1 MKDKILQYVMGRKP
15 IVSIGIGIFVYALL
29 LHFAYTSAW
38 TLIIMLSCFVYG
50 VYALIRGI
58 FGSQK
63 PLYFKRVGVACV
75 LFFTALMMGVYSDG
89 GIQEAAKN
97 RQQEAERLARKK
109 AQEPYDK
116 QAQYEEWIAWKEQ
129 QEKQELYDKQAQY
142 EEWVAWKEQQEKQE
156 LYDKQAQYEEW
167 VAWQEQQEQQEKQ
180 ELYDKQA
187 QYEEWIAWQRA
198 QAEEAARAEAEEKSQ
213 YQSVSAVGMIRDYD
227 TNAMTAKQRY
237 LNKKIKVLRAQIVE
251 IDVNGDLLIASPNDD
266 DISFI
271 QCTPSNNL
279 KGKSVANIEKGDV
292 VTLYGEVTSVGD
304 VVGRRS
310 DIGFVRGYRMKVTR
324 IE

>member
-116 QAQYEEWIAWKEQ
+116 QAQYEEWIAWK
-129 QEKQELYDKQAQY
+129 
-142 EEWVAWKEQQEKQE
+142 
-156 LYDKQAQYEEW
+156 
-167 VAWQEQQEQQEKQ
+167 EQQEKQ

>member
-1 MKDKILQYVMGRKP
+1 MKDKILQYVMERKP

-29 LHFAYTSAW
+29 LHFDYSSGWMA
-38 TLIIMLSCFVYG
+38 IIMLSCFVYG

-89 GIQEAAKN
+89 GIQEAAEN

-116 QAQYEEWIAWKEQ
+116 QAQYEKWIAWK
-129 QEKQELYDKQAQY
+129 
-142 EEWVAWKEQQEKQE
+142 
-156 LYDKQAQYEEW
+156 
-167 VAWQEQQEQQEKQ
+167 EQQEKQ

-198 QAEEAARAEAEEKSQ
+198 QVEEAARAEAEEKSQ

-227 TNAMTAKQRY
+227 ANAMTAKQRY
-237 LNKKIKVLRAQIVE
+237 LNKKIKVLRAQIVD
-251 IDVNGDLLIASPNDD
+251 IDVSGAFLIASPNDD

-304 VVGRRS
+304 VVGRRG
-310 DIGFVRGYRMKVTR
+310 DIGSVTGYRMKVTR

>member
-1 MKDKILQYVMGRKP
+1 MKDKILQYVMERKP

-63 PLYFKRVGVACV
+63 PLYFKRVGVTCV
-75 LFFTALMMGVYSDG
+75 LFFLAFMMGIFSDG
-89 GIQEAAKN
+89 GRQEAAEN
-97 RQQEAERLARKK
+97 RQRMAEEAARKA

-116 QAQYEEWIAWKEQ
+116 QAQYEEWIAWK
-129 QEKQELYDKQAQY
+129 
-142 EEWVAWKEQQEKQE
+142 
-156 LYDKQAQYEEW
+156 
-167 VAWQEQQEQQEKQ
+167 EQQEKQ

-310 DIGFVRGYRMKVTR
+310 DIGFVTGYRMKVTR

>member
-1 MKDKILQYVMGRKP
+1 MRTLFLAFLMGT
-15 IVSIGIGIFVYALL
+15 F
-29 LHFAYTSAW
+29 
-38 TLIIMLSCFVYG
+38 
-50 VYALIRGI
+50 
-58 FGSQK
+58 
-63 PLYFKRVGVACV
+63 
-75 LFFTALMMGVYSDG
+75 SDG
-89 GIQEAAKN
+89 G
-97 RQQEAERLARKK
+97 RREAEQRAWEASIRKSMK
-109 AQEPYDK
+109 EAHDKEQKEKQKRQEKQEIYDK
-116 QAQYEEWIAWKEQ
+116 QAQYEEWIAWK
-129 QEKQELYDKQAQY
+129 
-142 EEWVAWKEQQEKQE
+142 
-156 LYDKQAQYEEW
+156 
-167 VAWQEQQEQQEKQ
+167 EQQEKQ

-198 QAEEAARAEAEEKSQ
+198 QAEEAARAEAEEKRQ

-237 LNKKIKVLRAQIVE
+237 LNKKIKVLRAQIVD
-251 IDVNGDLLIASPNDD
+251 IDVSGALLIASPNDD

-310 DIGFVRGYRMKVTR
+310 DIGSVTGYRMKVTR

>member
-1 MKDKILQYVMGRKP
+1 MKDKILQYVMERKL
-15 IVSIGIGIFVYALL
+15 IVTIGIGIFIYALL

-89 GIQEAAKN
+89 GIQEAAEN

-116 QAQYEEWIAWKEQ
+116 QAQYEKWIAWK
-129 QEKQELYDKQAQY
+129 
-142 EEWVAWKEQQEKQE
+142 
-156 LYDKQAQYEEW
+156 
-167 VAWQEQQEQQEKQ
+167 EQQEKQ

-198 QAEEAARAEAEEKSQ
+198 QVEEAARAEAEEKSQ

-227 TNAMTAKQRY
+227 ANAMTAKQRY
-237 LNKKIKVLRAQIVE
+237 LNKKIKVLRAQIVD
-251 IDVNGDLLIASPNDD
+251 IDVSGAFLIASPNDD

-304 VVGRRS
+304 VVGRRG
-310 DIGFVRGYRMKVTR
+310 DIGSVTGYRMKVTR

>member
-1 MKDKILQYVMGRKP
+1 MKDKILQYVMERKP

-89 GIQEAAKN
+89 GIQEAAEN
-97 RQQEAERLARKK
+97 GQQEAERLARKK

-116 QAQYEEWIAWKEQ
+116 QAQYEEWI
-129 QEKQELYDKQAQY
+129 
-142 EEWVAWKEQQEKQE
+142 AWKEQQEKQE

-198 QAEEAARAEAEEKSQ
+198 QAEEAARAEAEEKRQ

-310 DIGFVRGYRMKVTR
+310 DIGSVTGYRMKVTR

>member
-1 MKDKILQYVMGRKP
+1 MRTLFLAFLMGT
-15 IVSIGIGIFVYALL
+15 F
-29 LHFAYTSAW
+29 
-38 TLIIMLSCFVYG
+38 
-50 VYALIRGI
+50 
-58 FGSQK
+58 
-63 PLYFKRVGVACV
+63 
-75 LFFTALMMGVYSDG
+75 SDG
-89 GIQEAAKN
+89 G
-97 RQQEAERLARKK
+97 RREAEQRAWEASIRKSMK
-109 AQEPYDK
+109 EAHDKEQKEKQEKQEIYDK
-116 QAQYEEWIAWKEQ
+116 QAQYEEWIAWK
-129 QEKQELYDKQAQY
+129 
-142 EEWVAWKEQQEKQE
+142 
-156 LYDKQAQYEEW
+156 
-167 VAWQEQQEQQEKQ
+167 EQQEKQ

-198 QAEEAARAEAEEKSQ
+198 QAEEAARAEAEEKRQ

-227 TNAMTAKQRY
+227 ANAMTAKQRY
-237 LNKKIKVLRAQIVE
+237 LNKKIKVLRAQIVD
-251 IDVNGDLLIASPNDD
+251 IDVSGALLIASPNDD

-310 DIGFVRGYRMKVTR
+310 DIGSVTGYRMKVTR

>member
-1 MKDKILQYVMGRKP
+1 MKDKILQYIMEYKL
-15 IVSIGIGIFVYALL
+15 IVSIGIGIFIYASL
-29 LHFAYTSAW
+29 LHFDYSSGWMA
-38 TLIIMLSCFVYG
+38 IIMLSCFVYG

-75 LFFTALMMGVYSDG
+75 LFFIAFLMGTFSDG
-89 GIQEAAKN
+89 G
-97 RQQEAERLARKK
+97 RREAEQRAWEASIRKSMK
-109 AQEPYDK
+109 ETHDKEQKEKQEKQEIYDK
-116 QAQYEEWIAWKEQ
+116 QAQYEEWIAWK
-129 QEKQELYDKQAQY
+129 
-142 EEWVAWKEQQEKQE
+142 
-156 LYDKQAQYEEW
+156 
-167 VAWQEQQEQQEKQ
+167 EQQEKQ

-237 LNKKIKVLRAQIVE
+237 LNKKIKVLRAQIVD
-251 IDVNGDLLIASPNDD
+251 IDVSGALLIASPNDD

-304 VVGRRS
+304 VVGRRG
-310 DIGFVRGYRMKVTR
+310 DIGSVTGYRMKVTR

>member
-1 MKDKILQYVMGRKP
+1 MKDKILQYVMERKL
-15 IVSIGIGIFVYALL
+15 IVTIGIGIFIYALL

-89 GIQEAAKN
+89 GIQEAAEN

-116 QAQYEEWIAWKEQ
+116 QAQYEKWIAWKEQ

-142 EEWVAWKEQQEKQE
+142 EEWIAWK
-156 LYDKQAQYEEW
+156 
-167 VAWQEQQEQQEKQ
+167 EQQEQQEKQ

-227 TNAMTAKQRY
+227 ANAMTAKQRY
-237 LNKKIKVLRAQIVE
+237 LNKKIKVLRAQIVD
-251 IDVNGDLLIASPNDD
+251 IDVSGAFLIASPNDD

-304 VVGRRS
+304 VVGRRG
-310 DIGFVRGYRMKVTR
+310 DIGSVTGYRMKVTR

>member
-15 IVSIGIGIFVYALL
+15 IVTIGIGIFVYASL
-29 LHFAYTSAW
+29 LHFDYSSGWMA
-38 TLIIMLSCFVYG
+38 IIMLSCFVYG

-75 LFFTALMMGVYSDG
+75 LFFLAFLMGTFSDG
-89 GIQEAAKN
+89 G
-97 RQQEAERLARKK
+97 RREAEQRAWEASIRKSMK
-109 AQEPYDK
+109 EAHDKEQKEKQEKQEIYDK
-116 QAQYEEWIAWKEQ
+116 QAQYEEWIAWK
-129 QEKQELYDKQAQY
+129 
-142 EEWVAWKEQQEKQE
+142 
-156 LYDKQAQYEEW
+156 
-167 VAWQEQQEQQEKQ
+167 EQQEKQ

>member
-1 MKDKILQYVMGRKP
+1 MKDKILQYIMEYKL
-15 IVSIGIGIFVYALL
+15 IVSIGIGIFIYASL
-29 LHFAYTSAW
+29 LHFDYSSGWMA
-38 TLIIMLSCFVYG
+38 IIMLSCFVYG

-75 LFFTALMMGVYSDG
+75 LFFIAFLMGTFSDG
-89 GIQEAAKN
+89 G
-97 RQQEAERLARKK
+97 RREAEQRAWEASIRKSMK
-109 AQEPYDK
+109 ETHDKEQKEKQEKQEIYDK
-116 QAQYEEWIAWKEQ
+116 QAQYEEWIAWK
-129 QEKQELYDKQAQY
+129 
-142 EEWVAWKEQQEKQE
+142 
-156 LYDKQAQYEEW
+156 
-167 VAWQEQQEQQEKQ
+167 EQQEKQ

-227 TNAMTAKQRY
+227 TNAMTAKQKY
-237 LNKKIKVLRAQIVE
+237 LNKKIKVLRAQIVD
-251 IDVNGDLLIASPNDD
+251 IDVSGAFLIASPNDD

-310 DIGFVRGYRMKVTR
+310 DIGSVTGYRMKVTR

>member
-15 IVSIGIGIFVYALL
+15 IVTIGIGIFVYALL

-75 LFFTALMMGVYSDG
+75 LFFLAFLMGTFSDG
-89 GIQEAAKN
+89 G
-97 RQQEAERLARKK
+97 RREAEQRAWEASIRKSMK
-109 AQEPYDK
+109 EAHDKEQKEKQEKQEIYDK
-116 QAQYEEWIAWKEQ
+116 QAQYEEWIAWK
-129 QEKQELYDKQAQY
+129 
-142 EEWVAWKEQQEKQE
+142 
-156 LYDKQAQYEEW
+156 
-167 VAWQEQQEQQEKQ
+167 EQQEKQ

-198 QAEEAARAEAEEKSQ
+198 QAEEAARAEAEEKRQ

-237 LNKKIKVLRAQIVE
+237 LNKKIKVLRAQIVD
-251 IDVNGDLLIASPNDD
+251 IDVNGALLIASPNDD

-310 DIGFVRGYRMKVTR
+310 DIGSVTGYRMKVTR

>member
-1 MKDKILQYVMGRKP
+1 MKDKILQYVMERKP

-89 GIQEAAKN
+89 GIQEAAEN
-97 RQQEAERLARKK
+97 GQQEAERLARKK

-116 QAQYEEWIAWKEQ
+116 QAQYEEWI
-129 QEKQELYDKQAQY
+129 
-142 EEWVAWKEQQEKQE
+142 AWKEQQEKQE

-198 QAEEAARAEAEEKSQ
+198 QAEEAARAEAEEKRQ

-292 VTLYGEVTSVGD
+292 VTLYGEVSSVGD

>member
-1 MKDKILQYVMGRKP
+1 MKDKILQYVMERKL
-15 IVSIGIGIFVYALL
+15 IVTIGIGIFIYALL

-89 GIQEAAKN
+89 GIQEAAEN
-97 RQQEAERLARKK
+97 GQQEAERLARKK

-142 EEWVAWKEQQEKQE
+142 EEWIAWK
-156 LYDKQAQYEEW
+156 
-167 VAWQEQQEQQEKQ
+167 EQQEQQEKQ

-198 QAEEAARAEAEEKSQ
+198 QVEEAARAEAEEKSQ

-227 TNAMTAKQRY
+227 ANAMTAKQRY
-237 LNKKIKVLRAQIVE
+237 LNKKIKVLRAQIVD
-251 IDVNGDLLIASPNDD
+251 IDVSGALLIASPNDD

-310 DIGFVRGYRMKVTR
+310 DIGSVTGYRMKVTR

>member
-1 MKDKILQYVMGRKP
+1 MERKP
-15 IVSIGIGIFVYALL
+15 IVTIGIGIFVYASL
-29 LHFAYTSAW
+29 LHFDYSSGWMA
-38 TLIIMLSCFVYG
+38 IIMLSCFVYG

-75 LFFTALMMGVYSDG
+75 LFFLAFLMGTFSDG
-89 GIQEAAKN
+89 G
-97 RQQEAERLARKK
+97 RREAEQRAWEASIRKSMK
-109 AQEPYDK
+109 EAHDKEQKEKQEKQEIYDK
-116 QAQYEEWIAWKEQ
+116 QAQYEEWIAWK
-129 QEKQELYDKQAQY
+129 
-142 EEWVAWKEQQEKQE
+142 
-156 LYDKQAQYEEW
+156 
-167 VAWQEQQEQQEKQ
+167 EQQEKQ

-237 LNKKIKVLRAQIVE
+237 LNKKIKVLRAQIVD
-251 IDVNGDLLIASPNDD
+251 IDVSGALLIASPNDD

-271 QCTPSNNL
+271 QCTPSKNL

-310 DIGFVRGYRMKVTR
+310 DIGSVTGYRMKVTR

>member
-1 MKDKILQYVMGRKP
+1 MKDKILQYVMERKP
-15 IVSIGIGIFVYALL
+15 IVSIGIGILVYALL
-29 LHFAYTSAW
+29 LHFDYSSGWMA
-38 TLIIMLSCFVYG
+38 IIMLSCFVYG

-75 LFFTALMMGVYSDG
+75 LFFLAFLMGTFSDG
-89 GIQEAAKN
+89 G
-97 RQQEAERLARKK
+97 RREAEQRAWEASIRKSMK
-109 AQEPYDK
+109 EAHDKEQKEKQEKQEIYDK
-116 QAQYEEWIAWKEQ
+116 QAQYEEWIAWK
-129 QEKQELYDKQAQY
+129 
-142 EEWVAWKEQQEKQE
+142 
-156 LYDKQAQYEEW
+156 
-167 VAWQEQQEQQEKQ
+167 EQQEKQ

-198 QAEEAARAEAEEKSQ
+198 QAEEAARAEAEEKRQ

-227 TNAMTAKQRY
+227 TNAMTAKQKY
-237 LNKKIKVLRAQIVE
+237 LNKKIKVLRAQIVD
-251 IDVNGDLLIASPNDD
+251 IDVSGALLIASPNDD

-310 DIGFVRGYRMKVTR
+310 DIGSVTGYRMKVTR

>member
-1 MKDKILQYVMGRKP
+1 MKDKILQYVMERKL
-15 IVSIGIGIFVYALL
+15 IVTIGIGIFVYASL
-29 LHFAYTSAW
+29 LHFDYSSGWMA
-38 TLIIMLSCFVYG
+38 IIMLSCFVYG

-75 LFFTALMMGVYSDG
+75 LFFLAFLMGTFSDG
-89 GIQEAAKN
+89 G
-97 RQQEAERLARKK
+97 RREAEQRAWEASIRKSMK
-109 AQEPYDK
+109 EAHDKEQKEKQEKQEIYDK
-116 QAQYEEWIAWKEQ
+116 QAQYEEWIAWK
-129 QEKQELYDKQAQY
+129 
-142 EEWVAWKEQQEKQE
+142 
-156 LYDKQAQYEEW
+156 
-167 VAWQEQQEQQEKQ
+167 EQQEKQ

-237 LNKKIKVLRAQIVE
+237 LNKKIKVLRAQIVD
-251 IDVNGDLLIASPNDD
+251 IDVNGALLIASPNDD

-304 VVGRRS
+304 VVGRRG
-310 DIGFVRGYRMKVTR
+310 DIGSVTGYRMKVTR

>member
-1 MKDKILQYVMGRKP
+1 MKDKILQYVMERKP

-89 GIQEAAKN
+89 GIQEAAEN
-97 RQQEAERLARKK
+97 GQQEAERLARKK

-116 QAQYEEWIAWKEQ
+116 QAQYEEWI
-129 QEKQELYDKQAQY
+129 
-142 EEWVAWKEQQEKQE
+142 AWKEQQEKQE

-198 QAEEAARAEAEEKSQ
+198 QAEEAARAEAEEKRQ

-237 LNKKIKVLRAQIVE
+237 LNKKIKVLRAQIVD
-251 IDVNGDLLIASPNDD
+251 IDVSGAFLIASPNDD

-310 DIGFVRGYRMKVTR
+310 DIGSVTGYSMKVTR

>member
-29 LHFAYTSAW
+29 LHFDYSSGWMA
-38 TLIIMLSCFVYG
+38 IIMLSCFVYG

-89 GIQEAAKN
+89 GIQEAAEN
-97 RQQEAERLARKK
+97 GQQEAERLARKK

-142 EEWVAWKEQQEKQE
+142 EEW
-156 LYDKQAQYEEW
+156 
-167 VAWQEQQEQQEKQ
+167 
-180 ELYDKQA
+180 
-187 QYEEWIAWQRA
+187 IAWQRA
-198 QAEEAARAEAEEKSQ
+198 QAEEAARAEAEEKRQ

-237 LNKKIKVLRAQIVE
+237 LNKKIKVLRAQIVD
-251 IDVNGDLLIASPNDD
+251 IDVSGAFLIASPNDD

-279 KGKSVANIEKGDV
+279 KGKSVSNIEKGDV

-310 DIGFVRGYRMKVTR
+310 DIGSVTGYRMKVTR

>member
-1 MKDKILQYVMGRKP
+1 MKDKILQYVMERKL
-15 IVSIGIGIFVYALL
+15 IVTIGIGIFIYALL

-89 GIQEAAKN
+89 GIQEAAEN

-116 QAQYEEWIAWKEQ
+116 QAQYEKWIAWKEQ

-142 EEWVAWKEQQEKQE
+142 EEWIAWK
-156 LYDKQAQYEEW
+156 
-167 VAWQEQQEQQEKQ
+167 EQQEQQEKQ

-198 QAEEAARAEAEEKSQ
+198 QVEEAARAEAEEKSQ

-227 TNAMTAKQRY
+227 ANAMTAKQRY
-237 LNKKIKVLRAQIVE
+237 LNKKIKVLRAQIVD
-251 IDVNGDLLIASPNDD
+251 IDVSGAFLIASPNDD

-304 VVGRRS
+304 VVGRRG
-310 DIGFVRGYRMKVTR
+310 DIGSVTGYRMKVTR

>member
-15 IVSIGIGIFVYALL
+15 IVTIGIGIFVYASL
-29 LHFAYTSAW
+29 LHFDYSSGWMA
-38 TLIIMLSCFVYG
+38 IIMLSCFVYG

-75 LFFTALMMGVYSDG
+75 LFFLAFLMGTFSDG
-89 GIQEAAKN
+89 G
-97 RQQEAERLARKK
+97 RREAEQRAWEASIRKSMK
-109 AQEPYDK
+109 EAHDKEQKEKQEKQEIYDK

-142 EEWVAWKEQQEKQE
+142 EEWIAWK
-156 LYDKQAQYEEW
+156 
-167 VAWQEQQEQQEKQ
+167 EQQEQQEKQ

-227 TNAMTAKQRY
+227 ANAMTAKQRY
-237 LNKKIKVLRAQIVE
+237 LNKKIKVLRAQIVD
-251 IDVNGDLLIASPNDD
+251 IDVSGAFLIASPNDD

-304 VVGRRS
+304 VVGRRG
-310 DIGFVRGYRMKVTR
+310 DIGSVTGYRIKVTR
-324 IE
+324 I

>member
-1 MKDKILQYVMGRKP
+1 MKDKILQYVMERKP

-89 GIQEAAKN
+89 GIQEAAEN
-97 RQQEAERLARKK
+97 GQQEAERLARKK

-116 QAQYEEWIAWKEQ
+116 QAQYEEWI
-129 QEKQELYDKQAQY
+129 
-142 EEWVAWKEQQEKQE
+142 AWKEQQEKQE

-198 QAEEAARAEAEEKSQ
+198 QAEEAARAEAEEKRQ

>member
-1 MKDKILQYVMGRKP
+1 MKDKILQYVMERKL
-15 IVSIGIGIFVYALL
+15 IVTIGIGIFVYASL
-29 LHFAYTSAW
+29 LHFDYSSGWMA
-38 TLIIMLSCFVYG
+38 IIMLSCFVYG

-75 LFFTALMMGVYSDG
+75 LFFIAFLMGTFSDG
-89 GIQEAAKN
+89 G
-97 RQQEAERLARKK
+97 RREAEQRAWEASIRKSMK
-109 AQEPYDK
+109 EAHDKEQKEKQKRQEKQEIYDK
-116 QAQYEEWIAWKEQ
+116 QAQYEEWIAWK
-129 QEKQELYDKQAQY
+129 
-142 EEWVAWKEQQEKQE
+142 
-156 LYDKQAQYEEW
+156 
-167 VAWQEQQEQQEKQ
+167 EQQEKQ

-310 DIGFVRGYRMKVTR
+310 DIGAVTGYRMKVTR
-324 IE
+324 LE

>member
-1 MKDKILQYVMGRKP
+1 MGRKP
-15 IVSIGIGIFVYALL
+15 IVTIGIGIFVYASL
-29 LHFAYTSAW
+29 LHFDYSSGWMA
-38 TLIIMLSCFVYG
+38 IIMLSCFVYG

-75 LFFTALMMGVYSDG
+75 LFFLAFLMGTFSDG
-89 GIQEAAKN
+89 G
-97 RQQEAERLARKK
+97 RREAEQRAWEASIRKSMK
-109 AQEPYDK
+109 EAHDKEQKEKQEKQEIYDK
-116 QAQYEEWIAWKEQ
+116 QAQYEEWIAWK
-129 QEKQELYDKQAQY
+129 
-142 EEWVAWKEQQEKQE
+142 
-156 LYDKQAQYEEW
+156 
-167 VAWQEQQEQQEKQ
+167 EQQEKQ

-227 TNAMTAKQRY
+227 ANAMTAKQRY
-237 LNKKIKVLRAQIVE
+237 LNKKIKVLRAQIVD
-251 IDVNGDLLIASPNDD
+251 IDVSGAFLIASPNDD

-304 VVGRRS
+304 VVGRRG
-310 DIGFVRGYRMKVTR
+310 DIGSVTGYRMKVTR

>member
-15 IVSIGIGIFVYALL
+15 IVTIGIGIFVYASL
-29 LHFAYTSAW
+29 LHFDYSSGWMA
-38 TLIIMLSCFVYG
+38 IIMLSCFVYG

-75 LFFTALMMGVYSDG
+75 LFFLAFLMGTFSDG
-89 GIQEAAKN
+89 G
-97 RQQEAERLARKK
+97 RREAEQRAWEASIRKSMK
-109 AQEPYDK
+109 EAHDKEQKEKQEKQEIYDK
-116 QAQYEEWIAWKEQ
+116 QAQYEEWIAWK
-129 QEKQELYDKQAQY
+129 
-142 EEWVAWKEQQEKQE
+142 
-156 LYDKQAQYEEW
+156 
-167 VAWQEQQEQQEKQ
+167 EQQEKQ

-227 TNAMTAKQRY
+227 ANAMTAKQRY
-237 LNKKIKVLRAQIVE
+237 LNKKIKVLRAQIVD
-251 IDVNGDLLIASPNDD
+251 IDVSGAFLIASPNDD

-304 VVGRRS
+304 VVGRRG
-310 DIGFVRGYRMKVTR
+310 DIGSVTGYRMKVTR

>member
-1 MKDKILQYVMGRKP
+1 MKDKILQYVMEQKP
-15 IVSIGIGIFVYALL
+15 IVTIGIGIFVYASL
-29 LHFAYTSAW
+29 LHFDYSSGWMA
-38 TLIIMLSCFVYG
+38 IIMLSCFLYG

-75 LFFTALMMGVYSDG
+75 LFFLAFLMGTFSDG
-89 GIQEAAKN
+89 G
-97 RQQEAERLARKK
+97 RREAEQRAWEASIRKSMK
-109 AQEPYDK
+109 EAHDKEQKEKQEKQEIYDK
-116 QAQYEEWIAWKEQ
+116 QAQYEEWIAWK
-129 QEKQELYDKQAQY
+129 
-142 EEWVAWKEQQEKQE
+142 
-156 LYDKQAQYEEW
+156 
-167 VAWQEQQEQQEKQ
+167 EQQEKQ

-237 LNKKIKVLRAQIVE
+237 LNKKIKVLRAQIVD
-251 IDVNGDLLIASPNDD
+251 IDVSGAFLIASPNDD

-310 DIGFVRGYRMKVTR
+310 DIGSVTGYRMKVTR

>member
-1 MKDKILQYVMGRKP
+1 MERKP
-15 IVSIGIGIFVYALL
+15 IVTIGIGIFVYASL
-29 LHFAYTSAW
+29 LHFDYSSGWMA
-38 TLIIMLSCFVYG
+38 IIMLSCFVYG

-75 LFFTALMMGVYSDG
+75 LFFLAFLMGTFSDG
-89 GIQEAAKN
+89 G
-97 RQQEAERLARKK
+97 RREAEQRAWEASIRKSMK
-109 AQEPYDK
+109 EAHDKEQKEKQEKQEIYDK
-116 QAQYEEWIAWKEQ
+116 QAQYEEWIAWK
-129 QEKQELYDKQAQY
+129 
-142 EEWVAWKEQQEKQE
+142 
-156 LYDKQAQYEEW
+156 
-167 VAWQEQQEQQEKQ
+167 EQQEKQ

-227 TNAMTAKQRY
+227 ANAMTAKQRY
-237 LNKKIKVLRAQIVE
+237 LNKKIKVLRAQIVD
-251 IDVNGDLLIASPNDD
+251 IDVRGAFLIASPNDD

-304 VVGRRS
+304 VVGRRG
-310 DIGFVRGYRMKVTR
+310 DIGSVTGYRMKVTR

>member
-1 MKDKILQYVMGRKP
+1 MERKL
-15 IVSIGIGIFVYALL
+15 IVTIGIGIFVYASL
-29 LHFAYTSAW
+29 LHFDYSSGWMA
-38 TLIIMLSCFVYG
+38 IIMLSCFVYG

-75 LFFTALMMGVYSDG
+75 LFFIAFLMGTFSDG
-89 GIQEAAKN
+89 G
-97 RQQEAERLARKK
+97 RREAEQRAWEASIRKSMK
-109 AQEPYDK
+109 EAHDKEQKEKQKRQEKQEIYDK
-116 QAQYEEWIAWKEQ
+116 QAQYEEWIAWK
-129 QEKQELYDKQAQY
+129 
-142 EEWVAWKEQQEKQE
+142 
-156 LYDKQAQYEEW
+156 
-167 VAWQEQQEQQEKQ
+167 EQQEKQ

-310 DIGFVRGYRMKVTR
+310 DIGAVTGYRMKVTR

>member
-1 MKDKILQYVMGRKP
+1 MKDKILQYVMERKL
-15 IVSIGIGIFVYALL
+15 IVTIGIGIFVYASL
-29 LHFAYTSAW
+29 LHFDYSSGWMA
-38 TLIIMLSCFVYG
+38 IIMLSCFVYG

-75 LFFTALMMGVYSDG
+75 LFFIAFLMGTFSDG
-89 GIQEAAKN
+89 G
-97 RQQEAERLARKK
+97 RREAEQRAWEASIRKSMK
-109 AQEPYDK
+109 EAHDKEQKEKQKRQEKQEIYDK
-116 QAQYEEWIAWKEQ
+116 QAQYEEWIAWK
-129 QEKQELYDKQAQY
+129 
-142 EEWVAWKEQQEKQE
+142 
-156 LYDKQAQYEEW
+156 
-167 VAWQEQQEQQEKQ
+167 EQQEKQ

-310 DIGFVRGYRMKVTR
+310 DIGAVRGYRMKVTR

>member
-29 LHFAYTSAW
+29 LHFDYSSGWMA
-38 TLIIMLSCFVYG
+38 IIMLSCFVYG

-75 LFFTALMMGVYSDG
+75 LFFLAFLMGTFSDG
-89 GIQEAAKN
+89 G
-97 RQQEAERLARKK
+97 RREAEQRAWEVSIRKSMK
-109 AQEPYDK
+109 EAHDKEQKEKQEKQEIYDK
-116 QAQYEEWIAWKEQ
+116 QAQYEEWIAWK
-129 QEKQELYDKQAQY
+129 
-142 EEWVAWKEQQEKQE
+142 
-156 LYDKQAQYEEW
+156 
-167 VAWQEQQEQQEKQ
+167 EQQEKQ

-237 LNKKIKVLRAQIVE
+237 LNKKIKVLRAQIVD
-251 IDVNGDLLIASPNDD
+251 IDVSGALLIASPNDD

-310 DIGFVRGYRMKVTR
+310 DIGSVTGYRMKVTR

>member
-15 IVSIGIGIFVYALL
+15 IVTIGIGIFVYALL

-89 GIQEAAKN
+89 GIQEAAEN
-97 RQQEAERLARKK
+97 GQQEAERLARKK

-116 QAQYEEWIAWKEQ
+116 QAQYEEWI
-129 QEKQELYDKQAQY
+129 
-142 EEWVAWKEQQEKQE
+142 AWKEQQEKQE

>member
-1 MKDKILQYVMGRKP
+1 MKDKILQYVMERKP

-29 LHFAYTSAW
+29 LHFDYSSGWMA
-38 TLIIMLSCFVYG
+38 IIMLSCFVYG

-75 LFFTALMMGVYSDG
+75 LFFLAFLMGTFSDG
-89 GIQEAAKN
+89 G
-97 RQQEAERLARKK
+97 RREAEQRAWEVSIRKSMK
-109 AQEPYDK
+109 EAHDKEQKEKQEKQEIYDK
-116 QAQYEEWIAWKEQ
+116 QAQYEEWIAWK
-129 QEKQELYDKQAQY
+129 
-142 EEWVAWKEQQEKQE
+142 
-156 LYDKQAQYEEW
+156 
-167 VAWQEQQEQQEKQ
+167 EQQEKQ

-237 LNKKIKVLRAQIVE
+237 LNKKIKVLRAQIVD
-251 IDVNGDLLIASPNDD
+251 IDVSGALLIASPNDD

-310 DIGFVRGYRMKVTR
+310 DIGSVTGYRMKVTR

>member
-1 MKDKILQYVMGRKP
+1 MKDKILQYVMERKP
-15 IVSIGIGIFVYALL
+15 IVTIGIGIFVYASL
-29 LHFAYTSAW
+29 LHFDYSSGWMA
-38 TLIIMLSCFVYG
+38 IIMLSCFVYG

-75 LFFTALMMGVYSDG
+75 LFFLAFLMGTFSDG
-89 GIQEAAKN
+89 G
-97 RQQEAERLARKK
+97 RREAEQRAWEASIRKSMK
-109 AQEPYDK
+109 EAHDKEQKEKQEKQEIYDK
-116 QAQYEEWIAWKEQ
+116 QAQYEEWIAWK
-129 QEKQELYDKQAQY
+129 
-142 EEWVAWKEQQEKQE
+142 
-156 LYDKQAQYEEW
+156 
-167 VAWQEQQEQQEKQ
+167 EQQEKQ

-227 TNAMTAKQRY
+227 ANAMTAKQRY
-237 LNKKIKVLRAQIVE
+237 LNKKIKVLRAQIVD
-251 IDVNGDLLIASPNDD
+251 IDVRGAFLIASPNDD

-304 VVGRRS
+304 VVGRRG
-310 DIGFVRGYRMKVTR
+310 DIGSVTGYRMKVTR

>member
-15 IVSIGIGIFVYALL
+15 IVTIGIGIFVYALL

-89 GIQEAAKN
+89 GIQEAAEN
-97 RQQEAERLARKK
+97 GQQEAERLARKK

-116 QAQYEEWIAWKEQ
+116 QAQYEEWI
-129 QEKQELYDKQAQY
+129 
-142 EEWVAWKEQQEKQE
+142 AWKEQQEKQE

-198 QAEEAARAEAEEKSQ
+198 QAEEAARAEAEEKRQ

>member
-1 MKDKILQYVMGRKP
+1 MKDKILQYVMERKL
-15 IVSIGIGIFVYALL
+15 IVTIGIGIFIYALL

-89 GIQEAAKN
+89 GIQEAAEN
-97 RQQEAERLARKK
+97 GQQEAERLARKK

-116 QAQYEEWIAWKEQ
+116 QAQYEKWI
-129 QEKQELYDKQAQY
+129 
-142 EEWVAWKEQQEKQE
+142 AWKEQQEKQE

-187 QYEEWIAWQRA
+187 QYEEGIAWQRA

-227 TNAMTAKQRY
+227 ANAMTAKQRY
-237 LNKKIKVLRAQIVE
+237 LNKKIKVLRAQIVD
-251 IDVNGDLLIASPNDD
+251 IDVSGAFLIASPDDD

-279 KGKSVANIEKGDV
+279 KGKSVSNIEKGDV

-310 DIGFVRGYRMKVTR
+310 DIGSVTGYRMKVTR

>member
-1 MKDKILQYVMGRKP
+1 MEYKL
-15 IVSIGIGIFVYALL
+15 IVSIGIGIFIYASL
-29 LHFAYTSAW
+29 LHFDYSSGWMA
-38 TLIIMLSCFVYG
+38 IIMLSCFVYG

-75 LFFTALMMGVYSDG
+75 LFFIAFLMGTFSDG
-89 GIQEAAKN
+89 G
-97 RQQEAERLARKK
+97 RREAEQRAWEASIRKSMK
-109 AQEPYDK
+109 ETHDKEQKEKQEKQEIYDK
-116 QAQYEEWIAWKEQ
+116 QAQYEEWIAWK
-129 QEKQELYDKQAQY
+129 
-142 EEWVAWKEQQEKQE
+142 
-156 LYDKQAQYEEW
+156 
-167 VAWQEQQEQQEKQ
+167 EQQEKQ

-227 TNAMTAKQRY
+227 ANAMTAKQRY
-237 LNKKIKVLRAQIVE
+237 LNKKIKVLRAQIVD
-251 IDVNGDLLIASPNDD
+251 IDVSGALLIASPNDD

-310 DIGFVRGYRMKVTR
+310 DIGSVTGYRMKVTR

>member
-1 MKDKILQYVMGRKP
+1 MKDKILQYVMERKL
-15 IVSIGIGIFVYALL
+15 IVTIGIGIFIYALL

-89 GIQEAAKN
+89 GIQEAAEN
-97 RQQEAERLARKK
+97 GQQEAERLARKK

-142 EEWVAWKEQQEKQE
+142 EEWIAWK
-156 LYDKQAQYEEW
+156 
-167 VAWQEQQEQQEKQ
+167 EQQEQQEKQ

-227 TNAMTAKQRY
+227 ANAMTAKQRY
-237 LNKKIKVLRAQIVE
+237 LNKKIKVLRAQIVD
-251 IDVNGDLLIASPNDD
+251 IDVSGALLIASPNDD

-310 DIGFVRGYRMKVTR
+310 DIGSVTGYRMKVTR

>member
-15 IVSIGIGIFVYALL
+15 IVTIGIGIFVYASL
-29 LHFAYTSAW
+29 LHFDYSSGWMA
-38 TLIIMLSCFVYG
+38 IIMLSCFVYG

-75 LFFTALMMGVYSDG
+75 LFFLAFLMGTFSDG
-89 GIQEAAKN
+89 G
-97 RQQEAERLARKK
+97 RREAEQRAWEASIRKSMK
-109 AQEPYDK
+109 EAHDKEQKEKQEKQEIYDK
-116 QAQYEEWIAWKEQ
+116 QAQYEEWIAWK
-129 QEKQELYDKQAQY
+129 
-142 EEWVAWKEQQEKQE
+142 
-156 LYDKQAQYEEW
+156 
-167 VAWQEQQEQQEKQ
+167 EQQEKQ

-227 TNAMTAKQRY
+227 ANAMTAKQRY
-237 LNKKIKVLRAQIVE
+237 LNKKIKVLRAQIVD
-251 IDVNGDLLIASPNDD
+251 IDVSGALLIASPNDD

-310 DIGFVRGYRMKVTR
+310 DIGSVTGYRMKVTR